1 MSGCTRRVF
10 LAAGPVGVLGAG
22 ALGSTRG
29 LAALADPERVGPEYP
44 TTPAERAQAMV
55 GASHVRFERVK
66 ELLSED
72 AGLARAAWDWGFG
85 DWETAIGAASHT
97 GRKDIIELLIAHGA
111 RPTLFTMATLDE
123 IDAVR
128 AVIEHVPGADALE
141 GPHSISLFDHARA
154 GGAARVLAYLE
165 EKGLNAPDPFA
176 TDRARGEPY
185 LGTYAWG
192 PGADER
198 FEVKWFERRSAITI
212 ERAGGVSR
220 MLIHRDGHE
229 FSPAGARHARV
240 RFEVGAGWAERVVV
254 EWAGSVVVGTR
265 L

>member
-1 MSGCTRRVF
+1 MSEVTRRVF
-10 LAAGPVGVLGAG
+10 LASGPVGVLGVG
-22 ALGSTRG
+22 ALGATHG
-29 LAALADPERVGPEYP
+29 LRLEPDGATVSESYP
-44 TTPAERAQAMV
+44 ITPAERAQAIV
-55 GASHVRFERVK
+55 GASHVRLERVK
-66 ELLSED
+66 ALLSED
-72 AGLARAAWDWGFG
+72 AGLARASWDWGFG

-97 GRKDIIELLIAHGA
+97 GRKDIIELLVAHGA
-111 RPTLFTMATLDE
+111 RPTLFTLATLDE
-123 IDAVR
+123 VDAVR
-128 AVIEHVPGADALE
+128 AVIEHAPGADALE
-141 GPHSISLFDHARA
+141 GPHSISLYDHARA
-154 GGAARVLAYLE
+154 GQATRVMEYLE
-165 EKGLNAPDPFA
+165 SRGLKAPDPFA

-198 FEVKWFERRSAITI
+198 FEVAWFERRSAITL

-240 RFEVGAGWAERVVV
+240 RFEVGAGVAERVVV